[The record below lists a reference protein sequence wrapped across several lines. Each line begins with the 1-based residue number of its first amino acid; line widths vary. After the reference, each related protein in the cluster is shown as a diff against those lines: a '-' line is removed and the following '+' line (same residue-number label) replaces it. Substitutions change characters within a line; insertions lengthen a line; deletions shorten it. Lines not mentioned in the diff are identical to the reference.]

1 MGTDYSVEWRCHAC
15 RRIPWEYEDWVRD
28 EYDSTVIPHHESFAA
43 LEASAAN
50 GCYPCRSFRALVFYN
65 LDSEEFEEP
74 PHGPCT
80 LSLPKRNL
88 VDPTGE
94 SGLVSTKK
102 AFPWAI
108 FSVGGK
114 RFYNLLVVAHLRSE
128 EGEPTAPTSTALS
141 TYLESYVREELRELI
156 DNCINERCIHEKCN
170 ASWFKRDPLARLP
183 TRLIDVSAGNINEV
197 RLVVPEEDLS
207 GENFP
212 NYLTLSYCW
221 GKANEPAKTTRATI
235 LSRRQ
240 GFSSENLPKTIRDAI
255 QITRLLGFQYLW
267 VDAICIIQSHEND
280 KYLDDWN
287 LEAPRIG
294 SYYLHSHCLIS
305 ASSASDSSRGILME
319 PTASLYS
326 LKTCAVAFENSKNKY
341 ICLAIPDPNFTED
354 LTFQPLMKRGWCLQ
368 EAVLSPRIL
377 HWSRH
382 FFAWQCQ
389 SVTRT
394 FTYGRHDTTAR
405 GIPDDYAFQYS
416 FNHESELEMKGSW
429 MNILGGYSQMNL
441 TYQTDRLVAIQGLAD
456 RLAALTSDEYFAG
469 VFLSRLAQGLMWR
482 PYGFISCLDG
492 VPTWSW
498 ASKPAWLLFWRISTS
513 LVRFTNDN
521 VFPKNRSPTNFDSPD
536 KRTLIFEA
544 PLLNIELGKDFTD
557 KCSSKCDAKFGDNN
571 YEAHFYHDHKSLAP
585 KQFCALKV
593 LFLGVRTGEGSST
606 SRESLTSIHGIILR
620 PSGQFY
626 ERVGVFEVYLSGDYE
641 SDMVLPQ
648 EMDRNRKVVCLI

>member
-1 MGTDYSVEWRCHAC
+1 MSADYSVEWRCHAC

-28 EYDSTVIPHHESFAA
+28 EYDSTVIPHHGSFAA

-65 LDSEEFEEP
+65 LDSEEFEEHP
-74 PHGPCT
+74 QGPCR
-80 LSLPKRNL
+80 LSLPKHNL

-108 FSVGGK
+108 LYVGDK
-114 RFYNLLVVAHLRSE
+114 RFYNSLVVAHSRSE
-128 EGEPTAPTSTALS
+128 EGEPTAPTSTALI
-141 TYLESYVREELRELI
+141 TYLDSYVREELRELI

-170 ASWFKRDPLARLP
+170 APWFKRDPHGRLP
-183 TRLIDVSAGNINEV
+183 TRLIDVSAGNSNEV
-197 RLVVPEEDLS
+197 R
-207 GENFP
+207 
-212 NYLTLSYCW
+212 YCW

-240 GFSSENLPKTIRDAI
+240 GFSAENLPKTIRDAI

-305 ASSASDSSRGILME
+305 ASSASDSSRGILVE

-326 LKTCAVAFENSKNKY
+326 LKTCAVAFENSKNKRFDFSAAHEERMVPSGGGSLTAY
-341 ICLAIPDPNFTED
+341 LALVEALLCMAMPERNED
-354 LTFQPLMKRGWCLQ
+354 LYLG
-368 EAVLSPRIL
+368 A
-377 HWSRH
+377 
-382 FFAWQCQ
+382 
-389 SVTRT
+389 
-394 FTYGRHDTTAR
+394 
-405 GIPDDYAFQYS
+405 

-429 MNILGGYSQMNL
+429 MKILGGYSQMSL
-441 TYQTDRLVAIQGLAD
+441 TYETDRLIAIQGLAD
-456 RLAALTSDEYFAG
+456 RLAALTGDEYFAG

-482 PYGFISCLDG
+482 TYGFISCLDG

-498 ASKPAWLLFWRISTS
+498 ASKPAWLLFWRISTA

-521 VFPKNRSPTNFDSPD
+521 VFPKNRGLTNFDSPE
-536 KRTLIFEA
+536 KRTLTFEA

-557 KCSSKCDAKFGDNN
+557 KLSSKCDAKFGDNK
-571 YEAHFYHDHKSLAP
+571 YEAHFYHDHKSLVP

-606 SRESLTSIHGIILR
+606 SRESLTSIHGLIVR
-620 PSGQFY
+620 PCSQFY
-626 ERVGVFEVYLSGDYE
+626 ERVGAFEVYLPGDYE